1 MLVSSEDYGH
11 DMVTVQAMV
20 VKHGIDIYHLRQFF

>member
-20 VKHGIDIYHLRQFF
+20 VKHEGSTFTI